1 MFELNF
7 KDLNDLKTSKTYG
20 QRICSKPRKEVH
32 KILNTVHAKKAVH
45 ESHSILDF
53 VHKSRLNQ
61 KLSSRSRKPFHHE
74 SRIK

>member
-32 KILNTVHAKKAVH
+32 KILNTVHAK
-45 ESHSILDF
+45 I
-53 VHKSRLNQ
+53 
-61 KLSSRSRKPFHHE
+61 
-74 SRIK
+74 